1 MTDHDTPQHTDTS
14 TGPDTGTT
22 TAFAAAE
29 PARRVTVLTLGGTI
43 SARGGGAGTRLS
55 GREVLDT
62 PGITPGGV
70 RVELRDFR
78 RVPSSSLTFEDLT
91 ALADE
96 VREAVAGGSGVVV
109 VQGTDTL
116 EETAF
121 LLDLLCTTERP
132 IAVTGAMRRPDL
144 PGADGPANL
153 AAALAVAA
161 DPGCQGLGVLVVL
174 ADEIHAARHAHK
186 AHTTS
191 VATFTSPGAGPL
203 GTVVEGVP
211 RVLLRPTVPTR
222 ACALRFDPTLRVAL
236 LTLTLGDTGELLD
249 AVAEHPERYDG
260 LVVAAFGAGHVPA
273 PLVAPLAELAA
284 RMPVVLA
291 SRTGAGT
298 TLSHTYR
305 GPGSETDLLHRGLI
319 PAGPLAPAKARLLL
333 HALLSSGAR
342 GPAGY
347 DRPRITAAFA
357 HLDGDGLA

>member
-1 MTDHDTPQHTDTS
+1 MADDTAPQQAGTSADTP
-14 TGPDTGTT
+14 
-22 TAFAAAE
+22 
-29 PARRVTVLTLGGTI
+29 RRVTVLTLGGTI
-43 SARGGGAGTRLS
+43 SARGGGADARLT

-62 PGITPGGV
+62 PGITPAGV
-70 RVELRDFR
+70 QVDLHDFR

-96 VREAVAGGSGVVV
+96 VRRAVAAGSGVVV

-174 ADEIHAARHAHK
+174 ADEIHAARHATK

-191 VATFTSPGAGPL
+191 VATFASPGAGPL
-203 GTVVEGVP
+203 GSVVEGVP
-211 RVLLRPTVPTR
+211 RILLRPTVPTR
-222 ACALRFDPTLRVAL
+222 MCGLNLDPALRIAL
-236 LTLTLGDTGELLD
+236 LTFSLGDTGELLD

-273 PLVAPLAELAA
+273 RLVEPLAALTA
-284 RMPVVLA
+284 RMPVILA
-291 SRTGAGT
+291 SRTGAGA

-305 GPGSETDLLHRGLI
+305 GPGSEADLLHRGLI

-342 GPAGY
+342 GSAGY
-347 DRPRITAAFA
+347 DRPRITAGFA
-357 HLDGDGLA
+357 HLDGAGLA

>member
-1 MTDHDTPQHTDTS
+1 M
-14 TGPDTGTT
+14 G
-22 TAFAAAE
+22 
-29 PARRVTVLTLGGTI
+29 RVTVFTLGGTI
-43 SARGGGAGTRLS
+43 SARGGDAARMSGT
-55 GREVLDT
+55 EVLAEL
-62 PGITPGGV
+62 GV
-70 RVELRDFR
+70 RPEGVDVELRDFR

-96 VREAVAGGSGVVV
+96 VGKAVAAGSGVVV

-121 LLDLLCTTERP
+121 LLDLLCTTEEP
-132 IAVTGAMRRPDL
+132 VVVTGAMRRPDL

-161 DPGCQGLGVLVVL
+161 DPGCRELGVLVVL
-174 ADEIHAARHAHK
+174 ADEIHAARFAHK

-191 VATFTSPGAGPL
+191 IATFTSPGAGPL
-203 GTVVEGVP
+203 GAVVEGEP
-211 RVLLRPTVPTR
+211 RILLRPAVPSR
-222 ACALRFDPTLRVAL
+222 ICPLRIDPAVRVAL
-236 LTLTLGDTGELLD
+236 LTLSLGDTGDLLD
-249 AVAEHPERYDG
+249 GIADRYDG

-273 PLVAPLAELAA
+273 RLVEPLAGLAA
-284 RMPVVLA
+284 RIPVVLA
-291 SRTGAGT
+291 SRTGSGA

-305 GPGSETDLLHRGLI
+305 GPGSEYDLLHHGLV

-333 HALLSSGAR
+333 HALLSSGAK

-357 HLDGDGLA
+357 HLDGTGLA